1 MIVVF
6 LADGFEEI
14 EAVSVID
21 VLRRA
26 EYPVCTVAVGT
37 PARRVTGAHN
47 MILDADCLE
56 SELDGREIEMVVLPG
71 GMPGTLN
78 LEKSQVVQQVL
89 KDCHEQ
95 GKWITAI
102 CAAPSILGHMGLLE
116 GKTAICFPGFEEA
129 LTGAAISTQAVCRE
143 GKIITAKGPGV
154 AIEFALE
161 LVQAISGDSLANDLR
176 MSMQCQSK

>member
-26 EYPVCTVAVGT
+26 EYKVVTAAVGT
-37 PARRVTGAHN
+37 LDKRVTGAHN
-47 MILDADCLE
+47 MVLEADCLE
-56 SELDGREIEMVVLPG
+56 QGLDRTQIEAVVLPG

-78 LEKSQVVQQVL
+78 LEKSQVVRGVL
-89 KDCHEQ
+89 EECHRQ
-95 GKWITAI
+95 NKWIAAI
-102 CAAPSILGHMGLLE
+102 CAAPSVLGHMGLLE
-116 GKTAICFPGFEEA
+116 GKSAICFPGFEEA
-129 LTGAAISTQAVCRE
+129 LAGAQISPEVVCRD
-143 GKIITAKGPGV
+143 GKLITGKGPGV
-154 AIEFALE
+154 AIEFGLKIVEAVSGSE
-161 LVQAISGDSLANDLR
+161 LAHALR

>member
-1 MIVVF
+1 MIAIF

-26 EYPVCTVAVGT
+26 EYEVKTVAVGT
-37 PARRVTGAHN
+37 ADRRVTGAHD
-47 MILDADCLE
+47 MVLEADCMEQEVNLDE
-56 SELDGREIEMVVLPG
+56 MELMVLPG

-78 LEKSQVVQQVL
+78 LEQSQTVQAAL
-89 KDCHEQ
+89 KHCHQ
-95 GKWITAI
+95 SGKWITAI
-102 CAAPSILGHMGLLE
+102 CAAPSILGHAGLLN
-116 GKTAICFPGFEEA
+116 GKTAICFPGFEDD
-129 LTGAAISTQAVCRE
+129 LTGAQISKQAVCQD

-154 AIEFALE
+154 AIDFGLKIVE
-161 LVQAISGDSLANDLR
+161 AISGAGLANALR

>member
-26 EYPVCTVAVGT
+26 EYEVCTAAVGT
-37 PARRVTGAHN
+37 PTRRVTGAHK
-47 MILDADCLE
+47 MVLEADCLE
-56 SELDGREIEMVVLPG
+56 SELDSQQIDMAVLPG
-71 GMPGTLN
+71 GMPGTIH
-78 LEKSQVVQQVL
+78 LEQSPAVQKVL
-89 KDCHEQ
+89 RDCHEQ

-102 CAAPSILGHMGLLE
+102 CAAPSILGHMGLLK
-116 GKTAICFPGFEEA
+116 GKTAICFPGFEDA
-129 LTGAAISTQAVCRE
+129 LEGAAISTQAVCRD

-154 AIEFALE
+154 AIDFALE
-161 LVQAISGDSLANDLR
+161 IVRAVSGDSLANDLR

>member
-26 EYPVCTVAVGT
+26 EYNVKTVAVGT
-37 PARRVTGAHN
+37 ADLRVTGAHH
-47 MILDADCLE
+47 MVLEADCMEQDLKL
-56 SELDGREIEMVVLPG
+56 SEMEAVVLPG

-78 LEKSQVVQQVL
+78 LEKSEVVQEAL
-89 KDCHEQ
+89 KDCQ
-95 GKWITAI
+95 QNNKWITAI
-102 CAAPSILGHMGLLE
+102 CAAPSILGHKGLLK
-116 GKTAICFPGFEEA
+116 GKTAICFPGFEDDLA
-129 LTGAAISTQAVCRE
+129 GAQISKQAVCRD
-143 GKIITAKGPGV
+143 GKTITAKGPGV
-154 AIEFALE
+154 AIDFGLKIVEAL
-161 LVQAISGDSLANDLR
+161 SGADLAHALR